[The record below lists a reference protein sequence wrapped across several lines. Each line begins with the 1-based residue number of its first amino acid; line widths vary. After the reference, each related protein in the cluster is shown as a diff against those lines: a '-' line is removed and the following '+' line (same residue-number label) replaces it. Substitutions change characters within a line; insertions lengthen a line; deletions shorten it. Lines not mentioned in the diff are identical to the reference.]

1 MTDGQAIA
9 DGDASPAQPV
19 VRKIG
24 VADLKDALAKGL
36 ADFNAMP
43 THLVFLCI
51 IYPIV
56 TLVAARVYAGYDVL
70 PLVFPL
76 LAG

>member
-1 MTDGQAIA
+1 MTNGQVIT

-24 VADLKDALAKGL
+24 VADLKDALAGGF

-43 THLVFLCI
+43 THMLFLFF

-56 TLVAARVYAGYDVL
+56 TLIAARTYAG
-70 PLVFPL
+70 
-76 LAG
+76 